1 MDICSCPRKALAKGW
16 FDGGQASLFPLSTS
30 IFASVVLSSVPQFI
44 WLVFGNIW
52 DNYCLKHYFLT
63 CYSLQWICRL
73 PQSYL
78 LYCCCLRFCFGSLR
92 LAERKK
98 TYQPMNFKSHGK
110 PFPEVVK
117 IVSYTRLWKDQ
128 FCFFCNV
135 QCIRKKVCL
144 DSLVFRLLLITAKL
158 LNYNRFVIRPC
169 ASAPSVVSCDV
180 KLWSAMQILPE
191 WRMSKACQTWRLFLG
206 LRY

>member
-1 MDICSCPRKALAKGW
+1 M
-16 FDGGQASLFPLSTS
+16 
-30 IFASVVLSSVPQFI
+30 LSSVSQFI

-52 DNYCLKHYFLT
+52 DNFYCLKHYFLL

-73 PQSYL
+73 AQSYL
-78 LYCCCLRFCFGSLR
+78 LYCCCLRFCFGSLL
-92 LAERKK
+92 LAGRK

-110 PFPEVVK
+110 AFPEVVK

-144 DSLVFRLLLITAKL
+144 DSLVFWLLLITAKV
-158 LNYNRFVIRPC
+158 LNYNRIVIKLC
-169 ASAPSVVSCDV
+169 ASASSVVSCDV
-180 KLWSAMQILPE
+180 KLRSTMQILPE
-191 WRMSKACQTWRLFLG
+191 WRMSKLVRHGDYFLV
-206 LRY
+206 